1 MPRSVLAATPRWRTR
16 REGQWPPSPSPSRQR
31 CPEAFDRTE
40 RGAAGIAG
48 SDLQSSLVRDIDQHR
63 PTARDGGAVAGPR
76 GRPIVARGE
85 SREAAEPEAVLRDGH
100 EQRRSTLLDTLTF
113 HLGDTYASRL
123 IPIHAGALGHPR
135 RSKIS
140 HGQDPATVL
149 RHAVVKPWL
158 RLAGTARRCS
168 AQQSRRRSVTDA
180 ASGSP
185 PNAAGQCA

>member
-1 MPRSVLAATPRWRTR
+1 MVLAGA
-16 REGQWPPSPSPSRQR
+16 SP
-31 CPEAFDRTE
+31 AY
-40 RGAAGIAG
+40 AAA
-48 SDLQSSLVRDIDQHR
+48 LVTGLRK
-63 PTARDGGAVAGPR
+63 PR

-185 PNAAGQCA
+185 PNAADQVIVCKRGLVASSWPTGP